1 MGHGA
6 IATDV
11 FIAGGGPAGL
21 ATAIAL
27 RKQGL
32 NVVVADFAK
41 PPIDKTCGEGLMP
54 RSVAALKGLGVME
67 GPAQAAPFHGI
78 RFVGEGRSAT
88 GAFPEGCG
96 LGVRRKTLHEAM
108 VKRAEEV
115 SVHLLWSTRVIRIEN
130 GRVDLEGGTV
140 SCGWIVGAD
149 GQNSQVRKW
158 AGLDRQRKPGLR
170 FGFRQ
175 HFRIAPWTEFVEVH
189 WGRDCQI
196 VVTPVTS
203 EEVCL
208 AVTSRSSQLRL
219 DRALSQ
225 FPELAK
231 RLEGCEAV
239 SKDLGAIST
248 LHVLRRV
255 CRGPIALVG
264 DASGS
269 VDSLTGE
276 GLGLAFQH
284 ANALADAVAHD
295 NLALY
300 EAAHR
305 RINRQLEVMSRLLLT
320 MENRAWLRRRVFDVL
335 ACEPKLF
342 GRLLAVHEGSVSPFS
357 LGFDGFFKLGW
368 RLLANPTS

>member
-6 IATDV
+6 IASDV

-27 RKQGL
+27 RQQGL
-32 NVVVADFAK
+32 NVVTADFAK

-54 RSVAALKGLGVME
+54 RSVAALKGLGVML
-67 GPAQAAPFHGI
+67 GPAQSAPFHGI

-88 GAFPEGCG
+88 GAFLEGYG
-96 LGVRRKTLHEAM
+96 LGIRRTSLHQAL
-108 VKRAEEV
+108 VNRAEEV
-115 SVHLLWSTRVIRIEN
+115 GVRSLWAKRVTLIEN
-130 GRVDLEGGTV
+130 GNVDLEGGTV
-140 SCGWIVGAD
+140 SCRWIVGAD

-158 AGLDRQRKPGLR
+158 SVLDRKRKPGLR

-196 VVTPVTS
+196 VVTPVTP
-203 EEVCL
+203 EEICL

-219 DRALSQ
+219 ARALSQ

-248 LHVLRRV
+248 LHVLPKV
-255 CRGPIALVG
+255 WQGAVALVG

-284 ANALADAVAHD
+284 ASALAEAVAHFRAIWR
-295 NLALY
+295 LMR
-300 EAAHR
+300 R
-305 RINRQLEVMSRLLLT
+305 RIDASIALSKLCRDCCSRWKIALGSAAGFST
-320 MENRAWLRRRVFDVL
+320 GSL
-335 ACEPKLF
+335 ASLNF
-342 GRLLAVHEGSVSPFS
+342 SGRLLAV
-357 LGFDGFFKLGW
+357 L
-368 RLLANPTS
+368 